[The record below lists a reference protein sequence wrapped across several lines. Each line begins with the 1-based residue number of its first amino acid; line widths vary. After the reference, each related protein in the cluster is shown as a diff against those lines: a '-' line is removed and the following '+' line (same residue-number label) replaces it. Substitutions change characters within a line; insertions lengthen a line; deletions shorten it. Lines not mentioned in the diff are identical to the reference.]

1 MMGVPGWKRLT
12 NRAVV
17 PRWLTVRM
25 ASAPISC
32 AVVQAAWAV
41 AAATESRFRPP
52 AIWVMRLTWL
62 MSLSVRR
69 AMASMVFTDSTGYR
83 PAAVSPESMMAEV
96 PS

>member
-1 MMGVPGWKRLT
+1 MASGRKRLT
-12 NRAVV
+12 IWAVM
-17 PRWLTVRM
+17 PPWLTVRM
-25 ASAPISC
+25 ASAPMSS

-41 AAATESRFRPP
+41 AAVTDRRFRPP

-69 AMASMVFTDSTGYR
+69 AMASMVLTASTGYL
-83 PAAVSPESMMAEV
+83 PAAVSPESMIALV